1 MLFDILPHD
10 AEGLRQRLNDW
21 TPLLY
26 SGIEI
31 THIAEDF
38 TRICA
43 VLRDY
48 METQNT
54 HGTQFGGSLFAMTDP
69 IYPMMLHHY
78 FADRCYIWD
87 KSAEIE
93 FIKPGR
99 GDVFLDCR
107 ISREQIDAIE
117 QTIQTG
123 DKCLPQ
129 FEVRIFDSEGETV
142 AIAKRTLY
150 LRLRK
155 ELRPQAA

>member
-1 MLFDILPHD
+1 MLYDILPRE
-10 AEGLRQRLNDW
+10 AEALRQGLNDW

-38 TRICA
+38 TRITA
-43 VLRDY
+43 VLREY
-48 METQNT
+48 QETQNT

-87 KSAEIE
+87 KCATID

-99 GDVFLDCR
+99 GDVFLDCS
-107 ISREQIDAIE
+107 ISREQIDEITKVIE
-117 QTIQTG
+117 TG
-123 DKCLPQ
+123 EKCLPE

-150 LRLRK
+150 VRLRK
-155 ELRPQAA
+155 EFRPEK